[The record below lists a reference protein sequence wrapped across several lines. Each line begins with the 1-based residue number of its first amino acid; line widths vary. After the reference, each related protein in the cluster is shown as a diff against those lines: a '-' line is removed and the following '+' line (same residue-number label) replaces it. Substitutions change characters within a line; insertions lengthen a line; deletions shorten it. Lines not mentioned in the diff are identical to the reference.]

1 MPSIELKFKNINA
14 VNNKVPIVRV
24 MVNDTELLHETVK
37 TKMATPLTLH
47 NQNKNVLRI
56 YFANKEDSDTKL
68 DSNQKIVQDLNFELE
83 QIIIDG
89 HDVKDLIWNSE
100 YITSKEKIKSC
111 LFFGPKGHFEFKFE
125 IPILKWILKTN
136 HEKHNNDPN
145 WEEDYNY
152 YTEAWKLL
160 SQI

>member
-56 YFANKEDSDTKL
+56 YL
-68 DSNQKIVQDLNFELE
+68 
-83 QIIIDG
+83 
-89 HDVKDLIWNSE
+89 
-100 YITSKEKIKSC
+100 
-111 LFFGPKGHFEFKFE
+111 
-125 IPILKWILKTN
+125 
-136 HEKHNNDPN
+136 
-145 WEEDYNY
+145 
-152 YTEAWKLL
+152 
-160 SQI
+160 